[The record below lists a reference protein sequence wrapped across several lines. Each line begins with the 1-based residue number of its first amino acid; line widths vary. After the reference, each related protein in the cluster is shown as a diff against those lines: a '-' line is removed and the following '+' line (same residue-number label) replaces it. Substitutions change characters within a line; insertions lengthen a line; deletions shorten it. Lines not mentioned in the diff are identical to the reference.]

1 MAIIE
6 YHGST
11 AELTRPQRWGH
22 YLTVIM
28 AIVCVIYGLNQRN
41 NTLNATEFFDNPEAG
56 FSVRYPS
63 NWLID
68 ENGDGYIFRVRDM
81 SNRGFKTTL
90 QIDVETIS
98 DQTSPWNILIA
109 RMISRA
115 VTLAVYE
122 TYSIEEIILDDNVSA
137 TQMDYTFTFTEINPI
152 LESIPTVAIGRDILI
167 IRDNQAIII
176 SYHADIDIF
185 QDNLDLF
192 DRFLESIEFQ

>member
-6 YHGST
+6 YHGSN
-11 AELTRPQRWGH
+11 AELTRTQRWGH